1 MTPAE
6 IAEQMQIDEEV
17 LRYVREMQGHA
28 PIRAESVY
36 GFLTKIRRRKL
47 TLNDVEDRLDDLMDE
62 GKLSVHPEWMPG
74 EGNVNFYKISARG
87 RDVLDGVVAGI

>member
-6 IAEQMQIDEEV
+6 IADQIQVDEEC

-36 GFLTKIRRRKL
+36 SFLTRIRRRKL
-47 TLNDVEDRLDDLMDE
+47 TLCEVEDRLDDLTSE
-62 GKLSVHPEWMPG
+62 GKLSVKSEWAPG
-74 EGNVNFYKISARG
+74 EGNVNYYKITAHG
-87 RDVLDGVVAGI
+87 RDVLDGVIEK